1 MAYPQRLLSPG
12 EEIVKQFRPHW
23 QFVVLPA
30 LFALVLVVVI
40 VVAAAQM
47 EGAARWLLIL
57 GAVALWGILSVKR
70 VADWLTTQ
78 YVITNERVIYRAGV
92 FSRSGIEI
100 PLESVTN
107 VAFNQSLIER
117 VIRSGDLVIESA
129 GETGQSRYADIPDP
143 EGLQSLIY
151 QQREERTVS
160 LRRGGSSVSE
170 ELSGLAELRDRGVLS
185 EEEFEAQ
192 KRRLLEG

>member
-1 MAYPQRLLSPG
+1 
-12 EEIVKQFRPHW
+12 
-23 QFVVLPA
+23 
-30 LFALVLVVVI
+30 
-40 VVAAAQM
+40 
-47 EGAARWLLIL
+47 
-57 GAVALWGILSVKR
+57 
-70 VADWLTTQ
+70 
-78 YVITNERVIYRAGV
+78 
-92 FSRSGIEI
+92 
-100 PLESVTN
+100 
-107 VAFNQSLIER
+107 QSLIER
-117 VIRSGDLVIESA
+117 AIRSGDLVIESA

-151 QQREERTVS
+151 QQREARTVS